1 MLQKLR
7 DQTQGTGFKILVGAI
22 IVVLVLFGFG
32 ATNLFMGGDPEI
44 AQVGDFSISQTQLA
58 TETER
63 ERQRLLAQMGP
74 DFDPSNI
81 DRLQLQEYVLQQLI
95 NRQVL
100 YQATDELGIAVSPET
115 VNDELIN
122 SPAYQVDGQFNE
134 AVYRQQLRALGYTP
148 LSFVDEFS
156 NALGAE
162 ALQSGIYGSVSMPDW
177 ELAEIVRIISQRRDI
192 AYLPLTVERFSE
204 DVSVSEEEITL
215 RYNENQSS
223 YMTPLTVDVS
233 YLQMSTRDLLEDPSI
248 EVTDAQLLSLYE
260 DERQLSLAD
269 EQRDSAHILIQI
281 NQDRSDTQA
290 LALISDIQK
299 RLASGEEFAELAKE
313 YSEDAGSAV
322 SGGDLGPAGKGIF
335 DPAFEAALWALE
347 TPSDIS
353 EPVLTN
359 FGYHLIQLKD
369 IVVPEYPEFDS
380 MKDQLTV
387 RIRELKAQD
396 LFIDKALELE
406 RAAYDERFSLDNTA
420 ASMGLSVTKVAGVSL
435 VGGNEDPLLNDP
447 KVSSVLFSSDVLE
460 GTNSDAIELNDTQ
473 IVVVRVDQQYAPE
486 PVPLEQVS
494 EEVRNELV
502 REKALAAIEA
512 AKAQGIQRLT
522 AGEGVTAIARDLGLG
537 SRWQTFELAA
547 RANSAQGIP
556 DTVLEAAFDL
566 PRPQDGEKSVGMA
579 DLPDGSALITVTR
592 VIQGDPSTTTD
603 AEIEQLR
610 QVAENR
616 AARLDFQGFFDAT
629 QQRLGVTRPAS

>member
-7 DQTQGTGFKILVGAI
+7 EQTQGTGFKILVGAI
-22 IVVLVLFGFG
+22 IVVLTLFGFG
-32 ATNLFMGGDPEI
+32 ATNLFMGGDPEL
-44 AQVGDFSISQTQLA
+44 AQVGSFSITQNQLA

-63 ERQRLLAQMGP
+63 ERQRLLSQMGP

-134 AVYRQQLRALGYTP
+134 AIYRQQLRALGYTP
-148 LSFVDEFS
+148 LSFVEEFS
-156 NALGAE
+156 NALSAE
-162 ALQSGIYGSVSMPDW
+162 TLQAGIYGSVSMPDW
-177 ELAEIVRIISQRRDI
+177 ELTEIVRIISQRRDI
-192 AYLPLTVERFSE
+192 AYLPLTVEQFSE
-204 DVSVSEEEITL
+204 NVEVTEEEVTL
-215 RYNENQSS
+215 RYNENQSD

-233 YLQMSTRDLLEDPSI
+233 YLQMSAEDLVDDSSI
-248 EVTDAQLLSLYE
+248 EITEADLLSLYE
-260 DERQLSLAD
+260 DERALALAD

-281 NQDRSDTQA
+281 NQDRSDAEA
-290 LALISDIQK
+290 LAAITDIQN
-299 RLASGEEFAELAKE
+299 RIAAGEDFSELAKQ

-322 SGGDLGPAGKGIF
+322 AGGDLGPAGKGIF
-335 DPAFEAALWALE
+335 DPAFENALWNLQE
-347 TPSDIS
+347 PDDIS

-359 FGYHLIQLKD
+359 FGYHLIQLKN
-369 IVVPEYPEFDS
+369 IVVPEYPEFDT
-380 MKDQLTV
+380 MKEQLTL
-387 RIRELKAQD
+387 RAREIQAQD

-420 ASMGLSVTKVAGVSL
+420 ATMGLSVTKVPAVSQS
-435 VGGNEDPLLNDP
+435 GGNEDPLLNDP
-447 KVSSVLFSSDVLE
+447 AVNSVLFSSEVLE

-473 IVVVRVDQQYAPE
+473 IVVVRVDKQYEPE
-486 PVPLEQVS
+486 PVPLDQVAD
-494 EEVRNELV
+494 EIRGDLV

-512 AKAQGIQRLT
+512 AKAEGMQRLT
-522 AGEGVTAIARDLGLG
+522 AGESVTEIARDLG

-547 RANSAQGIP
+547 RANSGQNIP
-556 DTVLEAAFDL
+556 NAVLEAAFDL
-566 PRPQDGEKSVGMA
+566 ARPLPGKKSVGMS
-579 DLPDGSALITVTR
+579 DLPDGAALITVTR
-592 VIQGDPSTTTD
+592 VIQGDPTTTTD

-616 AARLDFQGFFDAT
+616 AARLDFQGLFEAAR
-629 QQRLGVTRPAS
+629 QQLGVKQPAS

>member
-7 DQTQGTGFKILVGAI
+7 EQTQGTGFKILVGAI
-22 IVVLVLFGFG
+22 IVVLTLFGFG
-32 ATNLFMGGDPEI
+32 ATNLFMGGDPEL
-44 AQVGDFSISQTQLA
+44 AQVGSFSITQNQLA

-63 ERQRLLAQMGP
+63 ERQRLLSQMGP

-134 AVYRQQLRALGYTP
+134 AIYRQQLRALGYTP
-148 LSFVDEFS
+148 LSFVEEFS
-156 NALGAE
+156 NALSAE
-162 ALQSGIYGSVSMPDW
+162 TLQAGVYGSVSMPDW

-192 AYLPLTVERFSE
+192 AYLPLTVEQFSE
-204 DVSVSEEEITL
+204 NVEVTEDEVTL
-215 RYNENQSS
+215 RYNENQSD

-233 YLQMSTRDLLEDPSI
+233 YLQMSAEDLVDDSSI
-248 EVTDAQLLSLYE
+248 EITEADLLSLYE
-260 DERQLSLAD
+260 DERALALAD

-281 NQDRSDTQA
+281 NQDRSDAEA
-290 LALISDIQK
+290 LAAITDIQN
-299 RLASGEEFAELAKE
+299 RIAAGEDFSELAKQ

-322 SGGDLGPAGKGIF
+322 AGGDLGPAGKGIF
-335 DPAFEAALWALE
+335 DPAFENALWNLQE
-347 TPSDIS
+347 PDDIS

-359 FGYHLIQLKD
+359 FGYHLIQLKN
-369 IVVPEYPEFDS
+369 IVVPEYPEFDT
-380 MKDQLTV
+380 MKEQLTL
-387 RIRELKAQD
+387 RAREIQAQD

-420 ASMGLSVTKVAGVSL
+420 ATMGLSVTKVPGVSQS
-435 VGGNEDPLLNDP
+435 GGNEDPLLNDP
-447 KVSSVLFSSDVLE
+447 AINSVLFSSEVLE
-460 GTNSDAIELNDTQ
+460 GTNSDAVELNDTQ
-473 IVVVRVDQQYAPE
+473 IVVVRVDKQYEPE
-486 PVPLEQVS
+486 PLPLDQVAD
-494 EEVRNELV
+494 EIRGDLV

-512 AKAQGIQRLT
+512 AKAEGMQRLS
-522 AGEGVTAIARDLGLG
+522 AGESVTEIARDLG
-537 SRWQTFELAA
+537 SRWLTFELAA
-547 RANSAQGIP
+547 RANSGQNIP
-556 DTVLEAAFDL
+556 NAVLEAAFDL
-566 PRPQDGEKSVGMA
+566 ARPLPGKKSVGMS
-579 DLPDGSALITVTR
+579 DLPDGAALITVTR
-592 VIQGDPSTTTD
+592 VIQGDPTTTTD

-616 AARLDFQGFFDAT
+616 AARLDFQGLFEAAR
-629 QQRLGVTRPAS
+629 QQLGVKQPAS

>member
-7 DQTQGTGFKILVGAI
+7 EQTQGTGFKILVGAI
-22 IVVLVLFGFG
+22 IVVLTLFGFG
-32 ATNLFMGGDPEI
+32 ATNLFMGGDPEL
-44 AQVGDFSISQTQLA
+44 AQVGSFSITQNQLA

-63 ERQRLLAQMGP
+63 ERQRLLSQMCP

-134 AVYRQQLRALGYTP
+134 AIYRQQLRALGYTP
-148 LSFVDEFS
+148 LSFVEEFS
-156 NALGAE
+156 NALSAE
-162 ALQSGIYGSVSMPDW
+162 TLQAGIYGSVSMPDW
-177 ELAEIVRIISQRRDI
+177 ELTEIVRIISQRRDI
-192 AYLPLTVERFSE
+192 AYLPLTVEQFSE
-204 DVSVSEEEITL
+204 NVEVTEEEVTL
-215 RYNENQSS
+215 RYNENQSD

-233 YLQMSTRDLLEDPSI
+233 YLQMSAEDLVDDSSI
-248 EVTDAQLLSLYE
+248 EITEADLLSLYE
-260 DERQLSLAD
+260 DERALALAD

-281 NQDRSDTQA
+281 NQDRSDAEA
-290 LALISDIQK
+290 LAAITDIQN
-299 RLASGEEFAELAKE
+299 RIAAGEDFSELAKQ

-322 SGGDLGPAGKGIF
+322 AGGDLGPAGKGIF
-335 DPAFEAALWALE
+335 DPAFENALWNMQE
-347 TPSDIS
+347 PDDIS

-359 FGYHLIQLKD
+359 FGYHLIQLKN
-369 IVVPEYPEFDS
+369 IVVPEYPEFDT
-380 MKDQLTV
+380 MKEQLTL
-387 RIRELKAQD
+387 RAREIQAQD

-420 ASMGLSVTKVAGVSL
+420 ATMGLSVTKVPAVSQS
-435 VGGNEDPLLNDP
+435 GSNEDPLLNDP
-447 KVSSVLFSSDVLE
+447 AVNSVLFSSEVLE

-473 IVVVRVDQQYAPE
+473 IVVVRVDKQYEPE
-486 PVPLEQVS
+486 PVPLDQVAD
-494 EEVRNELV
+494 EIRGDLV

-512 AKAQGIQRLT
+512 AKAEGMQRLT
-522 AGEGVTAIARDLGLG
+522 AGESVTEIARDLG

-547 RANSAQGIP
+547 RANSGQNIP
-556 DTVLEAAFDL
+556 NAVLEAAFDL
-566 PRPQDGEKSVGMA
+566 ARPLPGKKSVGMS
-579 DLPDGSALITVTR
+579 DLPDGAALITVTR
-592 VIQGDPSTTTD
+592 VIQGDPTTTTD

-616 AARLDFQGFFDAT
+616 AARLDFQGLFEAAR
-629 QQRLGVTRPAS
+629 QQLGVKQPAS

>member
-7 DQTQGTGFKILVGAI
+7 EQTQGTGFKILVGAI
-22 IVVLVLFGFG
+22 IVVLTLFGFG
-32 ATNLFMGGDPEI
+32 ATNLFMGGDPEL
-44 AQVGDFSISQTQLA
+44 AQVGSFSITQNQLA

-63 ERQRLLAQMGP
+63 ERQRLLSQMGP

-134 AVYRQQLRALGYTP
+134 AIYRQQLRALGYTP
-148 LSFVDEFS
+148 LSFVEEFS
-156 NALGAE
+156 NALSAE
-162 ALQSGIYGSVSMPDW
+162 TLQAGIYGSVSMPDW
-177 ELAEIVRIISQRRDI
+177 ELTEIVRIISQRRDI
-192 AYLPLTVERFSE
+192 AYLPLTVEQFSE
-204 DVSVSEEEITL
+204 NVEVTEEEVTL
-215 RYNENQSS
+215 RYNENQSD

-233 YLQMSTRDLLEDPSI
+233 YLQMSAEDLVDDSSI
-248 EVTDAQLLSLYE
+248 EITEADLLSLYE
-260 DERQLSLAD
+260 DERALALAD

-281 NQDRSDTQA
+281 NQDRSDAEA
-290 LALISDIQK
+290 LAAITDIQN
-299 RLASGEEFAELAKE
+299 RIAAGEDFSELAKQ

-322 SGGDLGPAGKGIF
+322 AGGDLGPAGKGIF
-335 DPAFEAALWALE
+335 DPAFENALWNLQE
-347 TPSDIS
+347 PDDIS

-359 FGYHLIQLKD
+359 FGYHLIQLKN
-369 IVVPEYPEFDS
+369 IVVPEYPEFDT
-380 MKDQLTV
+380 MKEQLTL
-387 RIRELKAQD
+387 RAREIQAQD

-406 RAAYDERFSLDNTA
+406 RAAYEERFSLDNTA
-420 ASMGLSVTKVAGVSL
+420 ATMGLSVTKVPAVSQS
-435 VGGNEDPLLNDP
+435 GGNEDPLLNDP
-447 KVSSVLFSSDVLE
+447 AVNSVLFSSEVLE

-473 IVVVRVDQQYAPE
+473 IVVVRVDKQYEPE
-486 PVPLEQVS
+486 PVPLDQVAD
-494 EEVRNELV
+494 EIRGDLV

-512 AKAQGIQRLT
+512 AKAEGMQRLT
-522 AGEGVTAIARDLGLG
+522 AGESVTEIARDLG

-547 RANSAQGIP
+547 RANSGQNIP
-556 DTVLEAAFDL
+556 NAVLEAAFDL
-566 PRPQDGEKSVGMA
+566 ARPLPGKKSVGMS
-579 DLPDGSALITVTR
+579 DLPDGAALITVTR
-592 VIQGDPSTTTD
+592 VIQGDPTTTTD

-616 AARLDFQGFFDAT
+616 AARLDFQGLFEAAR
-629 QQRLGVTRPAS
+629 QQLGVKQPAS

>member
-7 DQTQGTGFKILVGAI
+7 EQTQGTGFKILVGAI
-22 IVVLVLFGFG
+22 IVVLTLFGFG
-32 ATNLFMGGDPEI
+32 ATNLFMGGDPEL
-44 AQVGDFSISQTQLA
+44 AQVGSFSITQNQLA

-63 ERQRLLAQMGP
+63 ERQRLLSQMGP

-134 AVYRQQLRALGYTP
+134 AIYRQQLRALGYTP
-148 LSFVDEFS
+148 LSFVEEFS
-156 NALGAE
+156 NALSAE
-162 ALQSGIYGSVSMPDW
+162 TLQSGVYGSVSMPDW

-192 AYLPLTVERFSE
+192 AYLPLTVEKFSE
-204 DVSVSEEEITL
+204 NVDVTEEEVTL
-215 RYNENQSS
+215 RYNENQSD

-233 YLQMSTRDLLEDPSI
+233 YLQMSAEDLVDDSSI
-248 EVTDAQLLSLYE
+248 EITEADLLSLYE
-260 DERQLSLAD
+260 DERALALAD

-281 NQDRSDTQA
+281 NQDRSDAEA
-290 LALISDIQK
+290 LAAITDIQN
-299 RLASGEEFAELAKE
+299 RIAAGEDFPELAKQ

-322 SGGDLGPAGKGIF
+322 AGGDLGPAGKGIF
-335 DPAFEAALWALE
+335 DPAFEAALWNLQEPA
-347 TPSDIS
+347 DIS

-359 FGYHLIQLKD
+359 FGYHLIQLKN
-369 IVVPEYPEFDS
+369 IVVPEYPEFDT
-380 MKDQLTV
+380 MKEQLTL
-387 RIRELKAQD
+387 RAREIQAQD

-406 RAAYDERFSLDNTA
+406 RAAYDERFSLNNTA
-420 ASMGLSVTKVAGVSL
+420 ATMGLSVTKAPGVSQT
-435 VGGNEDPLLNDP
+435 GDNEDPLLNDP
-447 KVSSVLFSSDVLE
+447 AVNSVLFSSEVLE

-473 IVVVRVDQQYAPE
+473 IVVVRVDKQYEPE
-486 PVPLEQVS
+486 PVPLNQVAD
-494 EEVRNELV
+494 EIRGDLV

-512 AKAQGIQRLT
+512 AKAEGMQRLT
-522 AGEGVTAIARDLGLG
+522 AGESVTEIARDLG

-547 RANSAQGIP
+547 RANSGQNIP
-556 DTVLEAAFDL
+556 NAVLEAAFDL
-566 PRPQDGEKSVGMA
+566 ARPLPGKKSVGMS
-579 DLPDGSALITVTR
+579 DLPDGAALITVTR
-592 VIQGDPSTTTD
+592 VIQGDPTTTTD

-616 AARLDFQGFFDAT
+616 AARLDFQGLFEAAR
-629 QQRLGVTRPAS
+629 QQLGVKQPAS

>member
-7 DQTQGTGFKILVGAI
+7 EQTQGTGFKILVGAI
-22 IVVLVLFGFG
+22 IVVLTLFGFG
-32 ATNLFMGGDPEI
+32 ATNLFMGGDPEL
-44 AQVGDFSISQTQLA
+44 AQVGSFSITQNQLA

-63 ERQRLLAQMGP
+63 ERQRLLSQMGP

-134 AVYRQQLRALGYTP
+134 AIYRQQLRALGYAP
-148 LSFVDEFS
+148 LSFVEEFS
-156 NALGAE
+156 NALSAE
-162 ALQSGIYGSVSMPDW
+162 TLQAGIYGSVSMPDW
-177 ELAEIVRIISQRRDI
+177 ELTEIVRIISQRRDI
-192 AYLPLTVERFSE
+192 AYLPLTVEQFSE
-204 DVSVSEEEITL
+204 NVDVTEEEVTL
-215 RYNENQSS
+215 RYNENQSD

-233 YLQMSTRDLLEDPSI
+233 YLQMSAEDLVDDSSI
-248 EVTDAQLLSLYE
+248 EITEADLLSLYE
-260 DERQLSLAD
+260 DERALALAD

-281 NQDRSDTQA
+281 NQDRSDAEA
-290 LALISDIQK
+290 LAAITDIQN
-299 RLASGEEFAELAKE
+299 RIAAGEDFSELAKQ

-322 SGGDLGPAGKGIF
+322 AGGDLGPAGKGIF
-335 DPAFEAALWALE
+335 DPAFENALWNLQE
-347 TPSDIS
+347 PDDIS

-359 FGYHLIQLKD
+359 FGYHLIQLKN
-369 IVVPEYPEFDS
+369 IVVPEYPEFDT
-380 MKDQLTV
+380 MKEQLTL
-387 RIRELKAQD
+387 RAREIQAQD

-420 ASMGLSVTKVAGVSL
+420 ATMGLSVTKVPAVSQS
-435 VGGNEDPLLNDP
+435 GGNEDPLLNDP
-447 KVSSVLFSSDVLE
+447 AVNSVLFSSEVLE

-473 IVVVRVDQQYAPE
+473 IVVVRVDKQYEPE
-486 PVPLEQVS
+486 PVPLDQVAD
-494 EEVRNELV
+494 EIRGDLV

-512 AKAQGIQRLT
+512 AKAEGMQRLT
-522 AGEGVTAIARDLGLG
+522 AGESVTEIARDLG

-547 RANSAQGIP
+547 RANSGQNIP
-556 DTVLEAAFDL
+556 NAVLEAAFDL
-566 PRPQDGEKSVGMA
+566 ARPLPGKKSVGMS
-579 DLPDGSALITVTR
+579 DLPDGAALITVTR
-592 VIQGDPSTTTD
+592 VIQGDPTTTTD

-616 AARLDFQGFFDAT
+616 AARLDFQGLFEAAR
-629 QQRLGVTRPAS
+629 QQLGVKQPAS

>member
-7 DQTQGTGFKILVGAI
+7 EQTQGTGFKILVGAI
-22 IVVLVLFGFG
+22 IVVLTLFGFG
-32 ATNLFMGGDPEI
+32 ATNLFMGGDPEL
-44 AQVGDFSISQTQLA
+44 AQVGSFSITQNQLA

-63 ERQRLLAQMGP
+63 ERQRLLSQMGP

-134 AVYRQQLRALGYTP
+134 AIYRQQLRALGYTP
-148 LSFVDEFS
+148 LSFVEEFS
-156 NALGAE
+156 NALSAE
-162 ALQSGIYGSVSMPDW
+162 TLQAGIYGSVSMPDW
-177 ELAEIVRIISQRRDI
+177 ELTEIVRIISQRRDI
-192 AYLPLTVERFSE
+192 AYLPLTVEQFSE
-204 DVSVSEEEITL
+204 NVEVTEEEVTL
-215 RYNENQSS
+215 RYNENQSD

-233 YLQMSTRDLLEDPSI
+233 YLQMSAEDLVDDSSI
-248 EVTDAQLLSLYE
+248 EITEADLLSLYE
-260 DERQLSLAD
+260 DERALALAD

-281 NQDRSDTQA
+281 NQDRSDAEA
-290 LALISDIQK
+290 LAAITDIQN
-299 RLASGEEFAELAKE
+299 RIAAGEDFSELAKQ

-322 SGGDLGPAGKGIF
+322 AGGDLGPAGKGIF
-335 DPAFEAALWALE
+335 DPAFENALWNLQE
-347 TPSDIS
+347 PEDIS

-359 FGYHLIQLKD
+359 FGYHLIQLKN
-369 IVVPEYPEFDS
+369 IVVPEYPEFDT
-380 MKDQLTV
+380 MKEQLTL
-387 RIRELKAQD
+387 RAREIQAQD

-420 ASMGLSVTKVAGVSL
+420 ATMGLSVTKVPAVSQS
-435 VGGNEDPLLNDP
+435 GGNEDPLLNDP
-447 KVSSVLFSSDVLE
+447 AVNSVLFSSEVLE

-473 IVVVRVDQQYAPE
+473 IVVVRVDKQYEPE
-486 PVPLEQVS
+486 PVPLDQVAD
-494 EEVRNELV
+494 EIRGDLV

-512 AKAQGIQRLT
+512 AKAEGMQRLT
-522 AGEGVTAIARDLGLG
+522 AGESVTEIARDLG

-547 RANSAQGIP
+547 RANSGQNIP
-556 DTVLEAAFDL
+556 NAVLEAAFDL
-566 PRPQDGEKSVGMA
+566 ARPLPGKKSVGMS
-579 DLPDGSALITVTR
+579 DLPDGAALITVTR
-592 VIQGDPSTTTD
+592 VIQGDPTTTTD

-616 AARLDFQGFFDAT
+616 AARLDFQGLFEAAR
-629 QQRLGVTRPAS
+629 QQLGVKQPAS